1 MKSAA
6 KNIQLA
12 SYDDLFK
19 TDEERQAD
27 AQERVQ
33 SLPLDKLEPF
43 PNHPFK
49 VIDDDKMLE
58 TVESIKERGV
68 LVPILVRPKN
78 DGNFEIVSGH
88 RRHHASQLAGLTE
101 IPAIVRE
108 MDDDTAILLMVD
120 SNLQREELLPSEKAF
135 AYKMKLDAM
144 KRQGQRTDLT
154 CARIAH
160 KFDGMKSRD
169 ILAEE
174 VGESKDQVRR
184 YIRLTYLVT
193 DLLDRVDNKTMA
205 FTDVVTID
213 EERIDLIRTVF
224 WDMNTVS
231 YYVQTIEHEDSTETI
246 LHITITSKK
255 ATDMPDFYYFNK
267 SQREALEEVLKPE
280 YAQMLAELVGTYGG
294 EVTLDDA
301 QIRAMLATM
310 PKDISERR
318 RAVVEKAYSLLGK
331 VNYFWGGKSSAI
343 GWDSRW
349 GKPTR
354 VTAAGSRTTG
364 TIRPYG
370 LDCSGFVDW
379 VFNNSLGYVI
389 GHGGGAASQ
398 HDYCKPI
405 SWSEA
410 QPGDLVFYPGD
421 THVGVFVGK
430 DSNGDPL
437 IIHCASSQ
445 NNVVLTGLQGF
456 VSIGRPDCF

>member
-33 SLPLDKLEPF
+33 NLPLDKLEPF

-88 RRHHASQLAGLTE
+88 RRHHASRLAGLTE

-154 CARIAH
+154 CSQIGN
-160 KFDGMKSRD
+160 KLGMKSSEE
-169 ILAEE
+169 LAEQT
-174 VGESKDQVRR
+174 GESKNQIFR
-184 YIRLTYLVT
+184 YIRLTHLVP

-205 FTDVVTID
+205 FNAAV
-213 EERIDLIRTVF
+213 E
-224 WDMNTVS
+224 VS
-231 YYVQTIEHEDSTETI
+231 YLTEMEQLMLCDAIEREECTPNLSQAKRIKQYSQDGKLDENVMDAIMTEEKPIEDK
-246 LHITITSKK
+246 L
-255 ATDMPDFYYFNK
+255 
-267 SQREALEEVLKPE
+267 VLKGDV
-280 YAQMLAELVGTYGG
+280 LAKYFPKTYTPSQKQKIIVKLL
-294 EVTLDDA
+294 EDWHKRQLH
-301 QIRAMLATM
+301 QQ
-310 PKDISERR
+310 ER
-318 RAVVEKAYSLLGK
+318 
-331 VNYFWGGKSSAI
+331 
-343 GWDSRW
+343 
-349 GKPTR
+349 
-354 VTAAGSRTTG
+354 
-364 TIRPYG
+364 
-370 LDCSGFVDW
+370 
-379 VFNNSLGYVI
+379 
-389 GHGGGAASQ
+389 
-398 HDYCKPI
+398 
-405 SWSEA
+405 
-410 QPGDLVFYPGD
+410 
-421 THVGVFVGK
+421 
-430 DSNGDPL
+430 
-437 IIHCASSQ
+437 
-445 NNVVLTGLQGF
+445 
-456 VSIGRPDCF
+456 

>member
-43 PNHPFK
+43 PHHPFK

-154 CARIAH
+154 SAQIGR
-160 KFDGMKSRD
+160 KFDGKESREL
-169 ILAEE
+169 LAEQ
-174 VGESKDQVRR
+174 VGESRNQISRF
-184 YIRLTYLVT
+184 IRLTNLVP

-205 FTDVVTID
+205 FNAAV
-213 EERIDLIRTVF
+213 E
-224 WDMNTVS
+224 VS
-231 YYVQTIEHEDSTETI
+231 YLTEPEQLMLCDAIEREECTPNLSQAKRLKQYSQDGKLDENVMDAIMTEEKPIEDK
-246 LHITITSKK
+246 L
-255 ATDMPDFYYFNK
+255 
-267 SQREALEEVLKPE
+267 VLKGDV
-280 YAQMLAELVGTYGG
+280 LAKYFPRTYTPSQKQKIIVKLL
-294 EVTLDDA
+294 EDWHKR
-301 QIRAMLATM
+301 QFRQQ
-310 PKDISERR
+310 ER
-318 RAVVEKAYSLLGK
+318 
-331 VNYFWGGKSSAI
+331 
-343 GWDSRW
+343 
-349 GKPTR
+349 
-354 VTAAGSRTTG
+354 
-364 TIRPYG
+364 
-370 LDCSGFVDW
+370 
-379 VFNNSLGYVI
+379 
-389 GHGGGAASQ
+389 
-398 HDYCKPI
+398 
-405 SWSEA
+405 
-410 QPGDLVFYPGD
+410 
-421 THVGVFVGK
+421 
-430 DSNGDPL
+430 
-437 IIHCASSQ
+437 
-445 NNVVLTGLQGF
+445 
-456 VSIGRPDCF
+456 

>member
-144 KRQGQRTDLT
+144 KRQAGRPKENVRQIGTNLIGQSSDSIMAQEVNESART
-154 CARIAH
+154 I
-160 KFDGMKSRD
+160 
-169 ILAEE
+169 
-174 VGESKDQVRR
+174 QR
-184 YIRLTYLVT
+184 YIRLTNLVP

-205 FTDVVTID
+205 FNAAV
-213 EERIDLIRTVF
+213 E
-224 WDMNTVS
+224 VS
-231 YYVQTIEHEDSTETI
+231 YLTEPEQLMLCDAIEREECTPNLSQAKRLKQYSQDGKLDENVMDAIMTEEKPIEDK
-246 LHITITSKK
+246 L
-255 ATDMPDFYYFNK
+255 
-267 SQREALEEVLKPE
+267 VLKGDV
-280 YAQMLAELVGTYGG
+280 LAKYFPKTYTPSQKQKIIVKLL
-294 EVTLDDA
+294 EDWHKRQLR
-301 QIRAMLATM
+301 QQ
-310 PKDISERR
+310 ER
-318 RAVVEKAYSLLGK
+318 
-331 VNYFWGGKSSAI
+331 
-343 GWDSRW
+343 
-349 GKPTR
+349 
-354 VTAAGSRTTG
+354 
-364 TIRPYG
+364 
-370 LDCSGFVDW
+370 
-379 VFNNSLGYVI
+379 
-389 GHGGGAASQ
+389 
-398 HDYCKPI
+398 
-405 SWSEA
+405 
-410 QPGDLVFYPGD
+410 
-421 THVGVFVGK
+421 
-430 DSNGDPL
+430 
-437 IIHCASSQ
+437 
-445 NNVVLTGLQGF
+445 
-456 VSIGRPDCF
+456 

>member
-27 AQERVQ
+27 TQERVQ

-58 TVESIKERGV
+58 TVKSIKERGV

-154 CARIAH
+154 SAQIGR
-160 KFDGMKSRD
+160 KFDGKESREL
-169 ILAEE
+169 LAEQ
-174 VGESKDQVRR
+174 VGESRNQISRF
-184 YIRLTYLVT
+184 IRLTNLVP

-205 FTDVVTID
+205 FNAAV
-213 EERIDLIRTVF
+213 E
-224 WDMNTVS
+224 VS
-231 YYVQTIEHEDSTETI
+231 YLTEPEQLMLCDAIEREECTPNLSQAKRLKQYSQDGKLDENVMDAIMTEEKPIEDK
-246 LHITITSKK
+246 L
-255 ATDMPDFYYFNK
+255 
-267 SQREALEEVLKPE
+267 VLKGDV
-280 YAQMLAELVGTYGG
+280 LAKYFPRTYTPSQKQKIIVKLL
-294 EVTLDDA
+294 EDWHKRQLR
-301 QIRAMLATM
+301 QQ
-310 PKDISERR
+310 ER
-318 RAVVEKAYSLLGK
+318 
-331 VNYFWGGKSSAI
+331 
-343 GWDSRW
+343 
-349 GKPTR
+349 
-354 VTAAGSRTTG
+354 
-364 TIRPYG
+364 
-370 LDCSGFVDW
+370 
-379 VFNNSLGYVI
+379 
-389 GHGGGAASQ
+389 
-398 HDYCKPI
+398 
-405 SWSEA
+405 
-410 QPGDLVFYPGD
+410 
-421 THVGVFVGK
+421 
-430 DSNGDPL
+430 
-437 IIHCASSQ
+437 
-445 NNVVLTGLQGF
+445 
-456 VSIGRPDCF
+456 

>member
-33 SLPLDKLEPF
+33 SLPLDRLMPF

-49 VIDDDKMLE
+49 VLDDEKMLE

-160 KFDGMKSRD
+160 KSDGIKSRD
-169 ILAEE
+169 ILAEQ
-174 VGESKDQVRR
+174 VGESKDQIRR
-184 YIRLTYLVT
+184 YIRLTSLVP
-193 DLLDRVDNKTMA
+193 DLLNRVDNKTMA
-205 FTDVVTID
+205 FNAAV
-213 EERIDLIRTVF
+213 E
-224 WDMNTVS
+224 VS
-231 YYVQTIEHEDSTETI
+231 YLTEPEQLMLCDAIEREECTPNLSQAKRLKQYSQDGKLDENVMDAIMTEEKPIEDK
-246 LHITITSKK
+246 L
-255 ATDMPDFYYFNK
+255 
-267 SQREALEEVLKPE
+267 VLKGDV
-280 YAQMLAELVGTYGG
+280 LAKYFPKTYTPSQKQKIIVKLL
-294 EVTLDDA
+294 EDWHKRQLR
-301 QIRAMLATM
+301 QQ
-310 PKDISERR
+310 ER
-318 RAVVEKAYSLLGK
+318 
-331 VNYFWGGKSSAI
+331 
-343 GWDSRW
+343 
-349 GKPTR
+349 
-354 VTAAGSRTTG
+354 
-364 TIRPYG
+364 
-370 LDCSGFVDW
+370 
-379 VFNNSLGYVI
+379 
-389 GHGGGAASQ
+389 
-398 HDYCKPI
+398 
-405 SWSEA
+405 
-410 QPGDLVFYPGD
+410 
-421 THVGVFVGK
+421 
-430 DSNGDPL
+430 
-437 IIHCASSQ
+437 
-445 NNVVLTGLQGF
+445 
-456 VSIGRPDCF
+456 

>member
-205 FTDVVTID
+205 FNAAV
-213 EERIDLIRTVF
+213 E
-224 WDMNTVS
+224 VS
-231 YYVQTIEHEDSTETI
+231 YLTEQEQIMLCDAIEREECTPNLSQAKRLKQYSQDGKLDENVMDAIMTEEKPIEDK
-246 LHITITSKK
+246 L
-255 ATDMPDFYYFNK
+255 
-267 SQREALEEVLKPE
+267 VLKGDV
-280 YAQMLAELVGTYGG
+280 LAKYFPRTYTPSQKQKIIVKLL
-294 EVTLDDA
+294 EDWHKR
-301 QIRAMLATM
+301 QFRQQ
-310 PKDISERR
+310 ER
-318 RAVVEKAYSLLGK
+318 
-331 VNYFWGGKSSAI
+331 
-343 GWDSRW
+343 
-349 GKPTR
+349 
-354 VTAAGSRTTG
+354 
-364 TIRPYG
+364 
-370 LDCSGFVDW
+370 
-379 VFNNSLGYVI
+379 
-389 GHGGGAASQ
+389 
-398 HDYCKPI
+398 
-405 SWSEA
+405 
-410 QPGDLVFYPGD
+410 
-421 THVGVFVGK
+421 
-430 DSNGDPL
+430 
-437 IIHCASSQ
+437 
-445 NNVVLTGLQGF
+445 
-456 VSIGRPDCF
+456 

>member
-33 SLPLDKLEPF
+33 NLPLDKLEPF

-154 CARIAH
+154 SAQIGR
-160 KFDGMKSRD
+160 KFDGKESREL
-169 ILAEE
+169 LAEQ
-174 VGESKDQVRR
+174 VGESRNQISRF
-184 YIRLTYLVT
+184 IRLTNLVP

-205 FTDVVTID
+205 FNAAVEMSYLTEPEQLMLCDAIEREECTPNLSQAKRLKQYSQDGKLD
-213 EERIDLIRTVF
+213 ENVMDAIMTEEKP
-224 WDMNTVS
+224 
-231 YYVQTIEHEDSTETI
+231 IEDK
-246 LHITITSKK
+246 L
-255 ATDMPDFYYFNK
+255 
-267 SQREALEEVLKPE
+267 VLKGDV
-280 YAQMLAELVGTYGG
+280 LAKYFPRTYTPSQKQKIIVKLL
-294 EVTLDDA
+294 EDWHKRQLR
-301 QIRAMLATM
+301 QQ
-310 PKDISERR
+310 ER
-318 RAVVEKAYSLLGK
+318 
-331 VNYFWGGKSSAI
+331 
-343 GWDSRW
+343 
-349 GKPTR
+349 
-354 VTAAGSRTTG
+354 
-364 TIRPYG
+364 
-370 LDCSGFVDW
+370 
-379 VFNNSLGYVI
+379 
-389 GHGGGAASQ
+389 
-398 HDYCKPI
+398 
-405 SWSEA
+405 
-410 QPGDLVFYPGD
+410 
-421 THVGVFVGK
+421 
-430 DSNGDPL
+430 
-437 IIHCASSQ
+437 
-445 NNVVLTGLQGF
+445 
-456 VSIGRPDCF
+456 

>member
-33 SLPLDKLEPF
+33 NLPLDKLEPF

-154 CARIAH
+154 CSQIGN
-160 KFDGMKSRD
+160 KLGMKSSEE
-169 ILAEE
+169 LAEQT
-174 VGESKDQVRR
+174 GESKNQIFR
-184 YIRLTYLVT
+184 YIRLTHLVPE
-193 DLLDRVDNKTMA
+193 LLDRVDNKTMA
-205 FTDVVTID
+205 FNAAV
-213 EERIDLIRTVF
+213 E
-224 WDMNTVS
+224 VS
-231 YYVQTIEHEDSTETI
+231 YLTEPEQFMLCDAIEREECTPNLSQAKRLKQYSQDGKLDENVMDAIMTEEKPIEDK
-246 LHITITSKK
+246 L
-255 ATDMPDFYYFNK
+255 
-267 SQREALEEVLKPE
+267 VLKGDV
-280 YAQMLAELVGTYGG
+280 LAKYFPRNYTPSQKQKIIVKLLEDWHKRQLR
-294 EVTLDDA
+294 
-301 QIRAMLATM
+301 QQ
-310 PKDISERR
+310 ER
-318 RAVVEKAYSLLGK
+318 
-331 VNYFWGGKSSAI
+331 
-343 GWDSRW
+343 
-349 GKPTR
+349 
-354 VTAAGSRTTG
+354 
-364 TIRPYG
+364 
-370 LDCSGFVDW
+370 
-379 VFNNSLGYVI
+379 
-389 GHGGGAASQ
+389 
-398 HDYCKPI
+398 
-405 SWSEA
+405 
-410 QPGDLVFYPGD
+410 
-421 THVGVFVGK
+421 
-430 DSNGDPL
+430 
-437 IIHCASSQ
+437 
-445 NNVVLTGLQGF
+445 
-456 VSIGRPDCF
+456 